1 MLRQYALIEQIYAKA
16 WPIGWSDIALF
27 AIFESGHIDVDQVY
41 YFSSTPKNS
50 LKGP

>member
-1 MLRQYALIEQIYAKA
+1 MLRQCALTEQIYAKA
-16 WPIGWSDIALF
+16 WPIGWSDVALF
-27 AIFESGHIDVDQVY
+27 AIFESEHIDVDPEY

>member
-1 MLRQYALIEQIYAKA
+1 MHQTFPDEEKPEVQV
-16 WPIGWSDIALF
+16 GWSDLALF